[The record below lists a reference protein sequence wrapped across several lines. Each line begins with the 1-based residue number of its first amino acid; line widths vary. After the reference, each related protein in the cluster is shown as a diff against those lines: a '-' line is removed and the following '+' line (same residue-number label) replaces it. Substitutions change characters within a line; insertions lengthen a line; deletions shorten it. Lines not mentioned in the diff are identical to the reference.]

1 MTVRE
6 AVQVK
11 WPVAEGTAV
20 SGVRTRHLVLFAGG
34 IALIGA
40 FFVLELSIG
49 AVAIPPLDV
58 VSIILGGEPTRPAW
72 PEIVFS
78 LRMPRAITAVVAGAG
93 LATAG
98 LVLQTLFRNPLAG
111 PWVLGVT
118 HGAQLGVSTVFFIQ
132 GLTVNAVAIGA
143 LSFIADLSLAAG
155 ACAGAVLI
163 LALLTF
169 IAPKVSATTLLIVGL
184 MFQYLAPSAQGV
196 LAHLTPEEV
205 RESYLAWRFGE
216 FGAVTW
222 PQLQVLIPAVLIGV
236 GIAWSLVKPLNA
248 ILLGETYA
256 RTVGENVTRTR
267 LLAMTSLVGLSGVVT
282 AFCGPVAFLDLAV
295 PHLCRGVFKTSNH
308 RMLLPAVIVMGALI
322 GLAADFVVHLPW
334 KQHVLHLDYVTALI
348 GAPVVLWIL
357 LRNRQMRELS

>member
-11 WPVAEGTAV
+11 WPVGEQTGV
-20 SGVRTRHLVLFAGG
+20 RGVRTRVLALFATG
-34 IALIGA
+34 IALIA
-40 FFVLELSIG
+40 LFFVLELSIG

-58 VSIILGGEPTRPAW
+58 VSILAGDEPARAAW
-72 PEIVFS
+72 HEIVFS
-78 LRMPRAITAVVAGAG
+78 LRMPRAITAIVAGAG

-118 HGAQLGVSTVFFIQ
+118 AGARLGVSTVLAIQ
-132 GLTVNAVAIGA
+132 GATINVITTGSIGT
-143 LSFIADLSLAAG
+143 LADLSLAAG

-163 LALLTF
+163 LTLLT
-169 IAPKVSATTLLIVGL
+169 IVAPKVSATTLLIVGL
-184 MFQYLAPSAQGV
+184 MFQYLAPSIEGV
-196 LAHLTPEEV
+196 LAHLTPEEI
-205 RESYLAWRFGE
+205 RETYRAWFFGD
-216 FGAVTW
+216 FDAVTW
-222 PQLQVLIPAVLIGV
+222 PQLRVLAPAVLISV

-248 ILLGETYA
+248 LLLGESYA

-282 AFCGPVAFLDLAV
+282 AFCGPIAFLDLAV
-295 PHLCRGVFKTSNH
+295 PHLCRGVFRTSNH
-308 RMLLPAVIVMGALI
+308 RTLLPAVVVMGALI
-322 GLAADFVVHLPW
+322 GLVADFVVHLPW
-334 KQHVLHLDYVTALI
+334 KQHVFHLDYVTALI
-348 GAPVVLWIL
+348 GAPVMLWIL